1 VSNNRAFIPN
11 RLRPWID
18 VRRRWNLSRMHIQ
31 MARAFE
37 MNPDKFGKLANHR
50 QELWKLSLPDFIEQ
64 LYRNR
69 QEAPPR
75 GRARGL
81 RYSLA

>member
-1 VSNNRAFIPN
+1 
-11 RLRPWID
+11 
-18 VRRRWNLSRMHIQ
+18 MHIQ

-37 MNPDKFGKLANHR
+37 MNPDIFGKLANHR